1 MMRIDE
7 VVNGQNGRSEI
18 KINSQSSN
26 KPRLNVVGGHVKR
39 SHQLNTIEHQ
49 NNTTSQKRIP
59 QLHDDSNNH

>member
-39 SHQLNTIEHQ
+39 SQLNTIEHQ